1 MYGYKRRGEDAYY
14 DNAVKRVT
22 WDGSEMNIKDINLVI
37 VVDWLLTGYD
47 SKFINALYVARTLV
61 LQGLMQTYS
70 RTNGIYEKEFGSTV
84 NF

>member
-61 LQGLMQTYS
+61 LQGLIQTYS
-70 RTNGIYEKEFGSTV
+70 EQTEFTKKNLV
-84 NF
+84 RL